1 MITTKEKGI
10 ITKQPN
16 ATEEDAPPIGLH
28 MKHATSKPLISTTDI
43 NATTTTTFTAFFES
57 FKTFTTIEKTLRS
70 YEHRITI
77 IGSHKAGYDMKNE
90 GDRKEC

>member
-28 MKHATSKPLISTTDI
+28 MKRATSKPLISTTDI
-43 NATTTTTFTAFFES
+43 NATTTTTFTAFLES
-57 FKTFTTIEKTLRS
+57 FKTFTTIERL
-70 YEHRITI
+70 YEVTNI
-77 IGSHKAGYDMKNE
+77 E
-90 GDRKEC
+90 

>member
-57 FKTFTTIEKTLRS
+57 FKTFTTIERL
-70 YEHRITI
+70 YEVTNI
-77 IGSHKAGYDMKNE
+77 E
-90 GDRKEC
+90 